1 MAQFVYQQK
10 FAAVD
15 KNKIFYMLLGII
27 LFARYFI
34 LLIYVYIYARSSD
47 IGIVSDII
55 LEKYVLV
62 SHMNLWIIGTSLF
75 C

>member
-27 LFARYFI
+27 LFARFLI
-34 LLIYVYIYARSSD
+34 LLI
-47 IGIVSDII
+47 
-55 LEKYVLV
+55 
-62 SHMNLWIIGTSLF
+62 
-75 C
+75 